1 MRVIRSFVVRI
12 YRQGK
17 AGTHGVVEDVKT
29 GRSVPFHSEVDLWEA
44 LRAHRKR
51 RDAGQAT
58 PSSTEG
64 NTD

>member
-1 MRVIRSFVVRI
+1 MRVIRSFVIRI

-29 GRSVPFHSEVDLWEA
+29 GKSVPFHSGVELWEA

-58 PSSTEG
+58 PPTAEG
-64 NTD
+64 NID